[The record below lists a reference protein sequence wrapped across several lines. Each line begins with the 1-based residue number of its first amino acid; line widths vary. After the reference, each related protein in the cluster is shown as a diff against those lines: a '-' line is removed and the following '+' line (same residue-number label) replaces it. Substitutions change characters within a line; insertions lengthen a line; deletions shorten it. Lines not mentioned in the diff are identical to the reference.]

1 MSKYKKLD
9 DPTIASNAKIAKE
22 RRWKNISA
30 DFAWLTRAALRGLN
44 SNFGNVWHFFGIFG
58 NRFACA
64 NFVTLKPQGR
74 VQ

>member
-44 SNFGNVWHFFGIFG
+44 SNFGTFAVFG